1 VTQVQCQSVKGKSHV
16 VNVHGLPKYYF
27 DIYYSTIIAAHL
39 EFQIERRM
47 QAASYKHNTISSEKK
62 IFSQQLNTFRESVNV
77 LTNKLRANYI

>member
-1 VTQVQCQSVKGKSHV
+1 LSEFELYKNSGVQRVTQVQCQSVKGKSHV

-62 IFSQQLNTFRESVNV
+62 DIFTAAEH
-77 LTNKLRANYI
+77 I